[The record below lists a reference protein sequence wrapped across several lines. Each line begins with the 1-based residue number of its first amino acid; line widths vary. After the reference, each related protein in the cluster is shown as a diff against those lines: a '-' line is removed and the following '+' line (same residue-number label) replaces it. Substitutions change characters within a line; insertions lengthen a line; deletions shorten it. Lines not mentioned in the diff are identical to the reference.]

1 MLNLGPIRAL
11 VDRWREEAERYE
23 RDAVPGHAAVLR
35 RVAAEL
41 EGWWRERELEELT
54 LEQASELGGY
64 SYSALEKG
72 VRTGTI
78 PNAGESGR
86 PRIRRRDVPR
96 KPGRNREPGEPDLA
110 AIARG

>member
-1 MLNLGPIRAL
+1 MNAL
-11 VDRWREEAERYE
+11 DLVSCWREEAANYG
-23 RDAVPGHAAVLR
+23 RDDALVRGDRLLR

-41 EGWWRERELEELT
+41 ETWWRERELEELT

>member
-1 MLNLGPIRAL
+1 MNLSAL
-11 VDRWREEAERYE
+11 RELADRWQEEAERYE
-23 RDAVPGHAAVLR
+23 ADGVSGHAALLR
-35 RVAAEL
+35 RVADEL
-41 EGWWRERELEELT
+41 ETWWRERELEELT